1 MATNP
6 IGSDEREIMVTV
18 HTAPII
24 DSVGLTK
31 SRNAVVNETITLEC
45 PARASPP
52 PERQWYYEGT
62 QIYSRNMNDMV
73 SGYLTL

>member
-1 MATNP
+1 
-6 IGSDEREIMVTV
+6 MVTV

-24 DSVGLTK
+24 DSVGLAK